1 MRALCF
7 AEEGSVSYP
16 CGAIGKRTPILFRL
30 SKRHAYG
37 GEMANA
43 QRLDDSGTAFAP
55 RAS

>member
-7 AEEGSVSYP
+7 HGRGNRFPTPTLKTSPDPVSEW
-16 CGAIGKRTPILFRL
+16 
-30 SKRHAYG
+30 AYG

-43 QRLDDSGTAFAP
+43 QRFDDSGTAFAP

>member
-1 MRALCF
+1 MRP
-7 AEEGSVSYP
+7 AEAGLVLSRGGDRSPTPTLKTCSDPVS
-16 CGAIGKRTPILFRL
+16 AW
-30 SKRHAYG
+30 AYG

>member
-7 AEEGSVSYP
+7 AEEGMISRP
-16 CGAIGKRTPILFRL
+16 LRHDGKTHAILFRL

>member
-1 MRALCF
+1 MRPADAGLVLSRRGNRSPTPTLKTCPYP
-7 AEEGSVSYP
+7 VS
-16 CGAIGKRTPILFRL
+16 AW
-30 SKRHAYG
+30 AYG